1 MGKETSQIAR
11 LFSLLKKQ
19 QGKMGKVSSE
29 ETKKAAGEE
38 NYSGILRNQIGS
50 R

>member
-1 MGKETSQIAR
+1 ME
-11 LFSLLKKQ
+11 
-19 QGKMGKVSSE
+19 KVSSE

-50 R
+50 RLEK